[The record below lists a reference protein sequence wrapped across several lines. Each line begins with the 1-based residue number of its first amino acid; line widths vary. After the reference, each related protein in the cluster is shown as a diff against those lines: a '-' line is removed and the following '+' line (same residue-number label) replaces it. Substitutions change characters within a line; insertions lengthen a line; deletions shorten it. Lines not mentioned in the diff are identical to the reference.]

1 MSNIAN
7 ITVKNGSNVDQVF
20 TAYQP
25 QSGSDAAVWYAK
37 TGATRNTWTS
47 LTSTVRRTTNK
58 ASKMKLNITLPYFDV
73 VGAEV
78 GKIPVSVE
86 LTIPDTCPAL
96 VIGDAQAY
104 LQNLLASSLIKEMIL
119 TASPAI

>member
-1 MSNIAN
+1 MSQIAN
-7 ITVKNGSNVDQVF
+7 ITVKNGSVADQVF

-58 ASKMKLNITLPYFDV
+58 ASKVKFNITIPYFSLDGV
-73 VGAEV
+73 EV

-86 LTIPDTCPAL
+86 LTVPDTCPAS

-104 LQNLLASSLIKEMIL
+104 LQNLMAAPLIKEMIL

>member
-1 MSNIAN
+1 MSQLAN

-58 ASKMKLNITLPYFDV
+58 ASKLKFNVTIPYFDLAGV
-73 VGAEV
+73 EV
-78 GKIPVSVE
+78 GKIPVGVE
-86 LTIPDTCPAL
+86 MTVPDNCPAAT
-96 VIGDAQAY
+96 IADAQAY
-104 LQNLLASSLIKEMIL
+104 LQNLMASTLIKEMIL
-119 TASPAI
+119 TASPAV